1 MTIYGLIFC
10 GYSFFR
16 SRVTGLDPVVCEGD
30 EEPLEDDLLSLATF
44 DSSIF
49 YAFGSWSLDE
59 SVFAPDALELV

>member
-44 DSSIF
+44 DSSFF
-49 YAFGSWSLDE
+49 YAFGS
-59 SVFAPDALELV
+59 